1 MLSPQATVDF
11 VVGNEKFQT
20 FYKIVGDL
28 TASKSGRPLMVLHG
42 GPGGIHTYMNSIADL
57 WTQYNIPVIFYDQL
71 GNGGSTHLKEK
82 PADFWT
88 PELFMDEL
96 TNLLEKLGIAGDFD
110 LLGHSW
116 GGMLGSQY
124 AAMRKPK
131 GLNKLI
137 ISSSPASMALWEEAG
152 KEYAKGLP
160 VHVQMALEKHETAG
174 TTDTPEYKEAIGVFY
189 GKHLCRLEPMP
200 EEVVDSFKHMDE
212 DPTVY
217 MTM

>member
-137 ISSSPASMALWEEAG
+137 IASSPASMALFEETG
-152 KEYAKGLP
+152 KEYMKGVP
-160 VHVQMALEKHETAG
+160 SDVQMAFEKHESAG
-174 TTDTPEYKEAIGVFY
+174 TTDSMEYKMAVGALY
-189 GKHLCRLEPMP
+189 AKHVCRLQPMP
-200 EEVVDSFKHMDE
+200 KDVLDSFTEMDL
-212 DPTVY
+212 DKTVNTA
-217 MTM
+217 M